1 MADVQMTEPAGLI
14 EHLKTRQLATW
25 ALLKTAAAN
34 GLVVFDEET
43 DAVTATNRLLLTHLG
58 LHDTLVT
65 LINAWAERAFDSSA
79 HVAQLLRAV
88 PAENSS
94 DEAP

>member
-1 MADVQMTEPAGLI
+1 M
-14 EHLKTRQLATW
+14 
-25 ALLKTAAAN
+25 
-34 GLVVFDEET
+34 VVVVDEKT
-43 DAVTATNRLLLTHLG
+43 DAVTATNRLLLTYPG

-65 LINAWAERAFDSSA
+65 LINAWAERTFDSSA
-79 HVAQLLRAV
+79 HIAQLLRAP